1 MRISQIP
8 NVSQEQSNGDALWG
22 VLYILIL
29 AWMLSSVLLSS
40 NNVYHRRGA
49 FSIARFRLTGQCESL
64 HIVKRADRKVPTF
77 FFYMYGYF
85 FVCVWLGIFIHF
97 IFQTLMKKSIF
108 VLLAL
113 MTTLY
118 GFSQNRIEF
127 VLNDSCEFV
136 SKTGDDYIVV
146 EYPNM
151 SAHEIYVELNKR
163 IIRFYNSPKNVTNN
177 IEDQMISIRAYD
189 PELVKFCFWKESKKF
204 TLGKALLTY
213 ATAGMNL
220 AYDAIKKGNWDNGDY
235 VIAGFYKIVIEIKD
249 GKIRVE
255 SPRIDGL
262 ETIAKN
268 GANAVLNVNL
278 NNLSYKNAIM
288 INKDEA
294 VSTRKGTKEKAEKA
308 NEKKKKNL
316 EDAVAHI
323 NALYNTFTDIK
334 KSDW

>member
-1 MRISQIP
+1 
-8 NVSQEQSNGDALWG
+8 
-22 VLYILIL
+22 
-29 AWMLSSVLLSS
+29 
-40 NNVYHRRGA
+40 
-49 FSIARFRLTGQCESL
+49 
-64 HIVKRADRKVPTF
+64 
-77 FFYMYGYF
+77 
-85 FVCVWLGIFIHF
+85 
-97 IFQTLMKKSIF
+97 MKKSIF

-268 GANAVLNVNL
+268 GANAVLNVKI

-323 NALYNTFTDIK
+323 NALYNIFTDIK